1 MNKHNKIKALHS
13 SISSER
19 LQNFISHSGDDFEK
33 ALKLYEQDMRIS
45 AGFYPVIACF
55 EICLRNKIHEVMQKE
70 HGFDWLI
77 KPDNPLK
84 EAGKDKVKQACERLT
99 EHKIDITLPENMGKI
114 VAGLSLGFWVVL
126 LSAEYEESLW
136 RPTIRLAFPNYTGL
150 LRPLRR
156 RIYKIRNLR
165 NRIAHH
171 EPIIFSDD
179 IEDQRAEIIQTIGWM
194 CADTKDWVAGM
205 AVE

>member
-1 MNKHNKIKALHS
+1 MNKSNKIKALHS

-19 LQNFISHSGDDFEK
+19 LQRFLSHSGDDFGK
-33 ALKLYEQDMRIS
+33 ALKLYEQNMHLS
-45 AGFYPVIACF
+45 AEFYPFIACF
-55 EICLRNKIHEVMQKE
+55 EICLRNKIHESMQKD
-70 HGFDWLI
+70 HGSDWLI
-77 KPDNPLK
+77 KPDTPLK
-84 EAGKDKVKQACERLT
+84 EGGRDKVKQAGERLFG
-99 EHKIDITLPENMGKI
+99 IDITRPENMGKI

-136 RPTIRLAFPNYTGL
+136 RPTIRFAFPNYKGK

-205 AVE
+205 AGE

>member
-1 MNKHNKIKALHS
+1 MNKSNKIKALHS

-19 LQNFISHSGDDFEK
+19 LQRFLSHSGDDFGK
-33 ALKLYEQDMRIS
+33 ALKLYEQNMHLS
-45 AGFYPVIACF
+45 AEFYPFIACF
-55 EICLRNKIHEVMQKE
+55 EICLRNKIHEAMQKD
-70 HGFDWLI
+70 HGHDWLI

-84 EAGKDKVKQACERLT
+84 EAGRDKVKQACDRLF
-99 EHKIDITLPENMGKI
+99 EVDITRPENMGKI
-114 VAGLSLGFWVVL
+114 VAVLSLGFWVSL
-126 LSAEYEESLW
+126 FAGQYEEDLW
-136 RPTIRLAFPNYTGL
+136 RPTLCHIFPNYTGL